1 MIAAFCLE
9 LRSPF
14 LSSQGDLFLLQH
26 SPLLCRRSLR
36 ADELILPVHFHLM
49 VWGSSYF
56 FSWADPF
63 YADLSFF
70 TYEPIIPLFSVF
82 TNPLVQKDYS
92 SYHIDR
98 RQPSLT
104 VRHLLV
110 KPIQVSP
117 LGTMPC
123 NVLCDTMLPVR
134 QPVRYDSKYES
145 CYENLLF

>member
-1 MIAAFCLE
+1 
-9 LRSPF
+9 
-14 LSSQGDLFLLQH
+14 
-26 SPLLCRRSLR
+26 
-36 ADELILPVHFHLM
+36 M

-63 YADLSFF
+63 YADLSFYLRAHY
-70 TYEPIIPLFSVF
+70 TPLLCIYEPIG
-82 TNPLVQKDYS
+82 TKDYS

-145 CYENLLF
+145 CYENLLFYSFRCFYPLTLTIKFYTHQLKFSRITQNVPSLLGVQ